1 MRHESSRW
9 TAVAVTA
16 VLAVCAPGARPSA
29 AQSAPAAPGAAPG
42 TAQAAPAA
50 VTLTLADTIERALRA
65 SHRVGEAQARRE
77 AADAAV
83 SSRQAA
89 DRPAISA
96 IAGYARTNHVDEF
109 GLPATALTPARI
121 IYPDIPDN
129 WRSRLDLQWPVYTF
143 GRVEAAERAAR
154 AEVTA
159 TEKDMTT
166 TKADVRLDATRAFWA
181 FATAIESVR
190 VVEEA
195 VALVDAHLRDVEN
208 MLAAGLLA
216 PNDVLSAEAR
226 RSRQQV
232 QLIEA
237 RNVRDVAEADLRHV
251 TGLPP
256 EAAIAIDASLEP
268 APGDI
273 RPHDQLVADA
283 RANRP
288 ERQALQARAAGID
301 ERKAAVAAGLRP
313 TIALVAGFDYARPNA
328 RIFPR
333 AGAWNDSWDVGIN
346 VAWPLWDG
354 GRVKAEV
361 AEVAANRRALTE
373 RLAEFDTVLD
383 FELRQRRLDLEAA
396 RASIL
401 AATDEVASA
410 AEARRVVS
418 ERFKAGLVSSTEV
431 LDAQQALL
439 AARFDRTRAL
449 ASMRLAEA
457 RLDRAVGR

>member
-1 MRHESSRW
+1 MRDRPRRSIA
-9 TAVAVTA
+9 TAVFAA
-16 VLAVCAPGARPSA
+16 ALAVWAASAPPSA
-29 AQSAPAAPGAAPG
+29 AQAAPG
-42 TAQAAPAA
+42 T
-50 VTLTLADTIERALRA
+50 VRLTLADAVDRALQA

-83 SSRQAA
+83 ASRKAA
-89 DRPAISA
+89 DMPAISLA
-96 IAGYARTNHVDEF
+96 AGYTRTNHVDEF
-109 GLPATALTPARI
+109 GIPAMGAAPARI
-121 IYPDIPDN
+121 IYPDVPDN

-154 AEVTA
+154 AEA
-159 TEKDMTT
+159 RAAGKDIAAA
-166 TKADVRLDATRAFWA
+166 KADVRLDATRAFWA
-181 FATAIESVR
+181 FATAVESVR

-195 VALVDAHLRDVEN
+195 LALVDAHLRDVKN
-208 MLAAGLLA
+208 MRAVGLLA

-226 RSRQQV
+226 QSRQQV

-237 RNVRDVAEADLRHV
+237 RNIRDVAEADLRRA

-256 EAAIAIDASLEP
+256 SAAILIDAALEP
-268 APGDI
+268 APGEI
-273 RPHDQLVADA
+273 EPYERLVEAA
-283 RANRP
+283 REARP
-288 ERQALQARAAGID
+288 ERQALQTRVAGIG
-301 ERKAAVAAGLRP
+301 ERQAAVAAGLRP

-333 AGAWNDSWDVGIN
+333 AGAWNDSWDVGVS

-361 AEVAANRRALTE
+361 AEVAANRRALAE
-373 RLAEFDTVLD
+373 RLAEFDAVLD
-383 FELRQRRLDLEAA
+383 FEVRQRRLDLESA
-396 RASIL
+396 RASIR

-431 LDAQQALL
+431 LDAQQELL
-439 AARFDRTRAL
+439 AAQFDRTRAL
-449 ASMRLAEA
+449 ASARLAEA

>member
-1 MRHESSRW
+1 MKDLPRRSI
-9 TAVAVTA
+9 ATA
-16 VLAVCAPGARPSA
+16 VLVAALAFWVASVLPSA
-29 AQSAPAAPGAAPG
+29 AQAAPGQAPPLGPAAPG
-42 TAQAAPAA
+42 TMR
-50 VTLTLADTIERALRA
+50 LTLADAIERALQA
-65 SHRVGEAQARRE
+65 SHRVGEAQARQE

-83 SSRQAA
+83 ASRKAA
-89 DRPAISA
+89 DMPAISLA
-96 IAGYARTNHVDEF
+96 AGYARTNHVDEF
-109 GLPATALTPARI
+109 GIPAMGTTPARV
-121 IYPDIPDN
+121 IYPDVPDN

-154 AEVTA
+154 AEA
-159 TEKDMTT
+159 RAAGKDIAAA
-166 TKADVRLDATRAFWA
+166 KADVRLDATRAFWA
-181 FATAIESVR
+181 FATAVESVR

-195 VALVDAHLRDVEN
+195 LALVDAHLRDVKN
-208 MLAAGLLA
+208 MRAAGLLA

-237 RNVRDVAEADLRHV
+237 RNIRDVAEADLRRA

-256 EAAIAIDASLEP
+256 AAAIVIDAALEP

-273 RPHDQLVADA
+273 EPFERLVEAA
-283 RANRP
+283 RQARP
-288 ERQALQARAAGID
+288 ERQALETRVAGIG
-301 ERKAAVAAGLRP
+301 ERQAAVAAGLRP

-333 AGAWNDSWDVGIN
+333 AGAWNDSWDVGVS

-361 AEVAANRRALTE
+361 AEVAANRRALAE
-373 RLAEFDTVLD
+373 RLAEFDAVLE
-383 FELRQRRLDLEAA
+383 FEVRQRRLDLESA
-396 RASIL
+396 RASIR
-401 AATDEVASA
+401 AATDEVSSA

-418 ERFKAGLVSSTEV
+418 ERFKAGLVSSTDV
-431 LDAQQALL
+431 LDAQQELL
-439 AARFDRTRAL
+439 AAQFDRTRAL
-449 ASMRLAEA
+449 ASARLAEA

>member
-1 MRHESSRW
+1 MRDRLRPSIAI
-9 TAVAVTA
+9 TL
-16 VLAVCAPGARPSA
+16 LAAALAFWAASAPPSA
-29 AQSAPAAPGAAPG
+29 AQAARDQAPPA
-42 TAQAAPAA
+42 AQAAPGP
-50 VTLTLADTIERALRA
+50 VRLTLADAIERALQA

-83 SSRQAA
+83 ASRKAA
-89 DRPAISA
+89 DMPVVGLA
-96 IAGYARTNHVDEF
+96 AGYTRTNHVDEF
-109 GLPATALTPARI
+109 GIPAMGAAPARI
-121 IYPDIPDN
+121 IYPDVPDN

-154 AEVTA
+154 AEA
-159 TEKDMTT
+159 QAAGKDIAAAR
-166 TKADVRLDATRAFWA
+166 ADVRLDATRAFWA
-181 FATAIESVR
+181 FATAVESVR

-195 VALVDAHLRDVEN
+195 LALVDAHLRDVKN
-208 MLAAGLLA
+208 MRAVGLLA

-237 RNVRDVAEADLRHV
+237 RNIRDVAEADLRRV

-256 EAAIAIDASLEP
+256 GVSIVIDAPLEP

-273 RPHDQLVADA
+273 EPYERLVEAA
-283 RANRP
+283 RQARP
-288 ERQALQARAAGID
+288 ERQALQARVAGVG
-301 ERKAAVAAGLRP
+301 ERQAAVAAGLRP
-313 TIALVAGFDYARPNA
+313 TVALVAGFDYARPNA

-333 AGAWNDSWDVGIN
+333 AGAWNDSWDVGVS

-361 AEVAANRRALTE
+361 AEVAANRRALAE
-373 RLAEFDTVLD
+373 RLAEFDAVLD
-383 FELRQRRLDLEAA
+383 FEVRQRRLDLESA
-396 RASIL
+396 RASIR
-401 AATDEVASA
+401 AATDEAASA

-418 ERFKAGLVSSTEV
+418 ERFKAGLVSSTDV
-431 LDAQQALL
+431 LDAQQELL
-439 AARFDRTRAL
+439 AAQFDRTRAL
-449 ASMRLAEA
+449 ASARLAEA

>member
-1 MRHESSRW
+1 MAATLTTW
-9 TAVAVTA
+9 AA
-16 VLAVCAPGARPSA
+16 GARPSA
-29 AQSAPAAPGAAPG
+29 AHSVPAAPDAAPG

-65 SHRVGEAQARRE
+65 SHHVGEAQTRQE
-77 AADAAV
+77 AAGAAV
-83 SSRQAA
+83 SSRKAA
-89 DRPAISA
+89 DRPAVSLIG
-96 IAGYARTNHVDEF
+96 GYTRTNHVDEF

-159 TEKDMTT
+159 TEKDTTT
-166 TKADVRLDATRAFWA
+166 TKADIRLDATRAFWA

-195 VALVDAHLRDVEN
+195 LALVDAHLRDVNN
-208 MLAAGLLA
+208 MRDVGLLA

-237 RNVRDVAEADLRHV
+237 RNVRDVAEADLRRV

-256 EAAIAIDASLEP
+256 ETAISIDAALEP

-273 RPHDQLVADA
+273 QAYGQLVADA

-288 ERQALQARAAGID
+288 ERQALQARVAGIG
-301 ERKAAVAAGLRP
+301 ERQAAVAAGLRP
-313 TIALVAGFDYARPNA
+313 TIALVAGVDYARPNA

-333 AGAWNDSWDVGIN
+333 VGTWKDSWDVGVN

-354 GRVKAEV
+354 GRVKAEI
-361 AEVAANRRALTE
+361 AEVAANRRALSE

-383 FELRQRRLDLEAA
+383 FEVRQRRLDLESA
-396 RASIL
+396 RASIR
-401 AATDEVASA
+401 AATDEVTSA

-439 AARFDRTRAL
+439 AAQFDRTRAL
-449 ASMRLAEA
+449 ASARLAEA
-457 RLDRAVGR
+457 RLDRAVGK

>member
-1 MRHESSRW
+1 MKDQSRRW
-9 TAVAVTA
+9 TATA
-16 VLAVCAPGARPSA
+16 VILAALAAWAAGVLPSA
-29 AQSAPAAPGAAPG
+29 AQATPSASQPAPE
-42 TAQAAPAA
+42 T
-50 VTLTLADTIERALRA
+50 VRLTLADAIERALQA
-65 SHRVGEAQARRE
+65 SHRVGEAQARQE
-77 AADAAV
+77 GADAAV
-83 SSRQAA
+83 ASRKAA
-89 DRPAISA
+89 DRPTLSA
-96 IAGYARTNHVDEF
+96 IAGYTRTNHVDEF
-109 GLPATALTPARI
+109 GIPALGAAPARI

-154 AEVTA
+154 AEA
-159 TEKDMTT
+159 AAAGRDIAA
-166 TKADVRLDATRAFWA
+166 TKADVRLDAARAFWA
-181 FATAIESVR
+181 YATAIESVR

-195 VALVDAHLRDVEN
+195 VALVDAHLRDVNN
-208 MLAAGLLA
+208 MRDVGLLA

-237 RNVRDVAEADLRHV
+237 RNMRDVAEADLRRV
-251 TGLPP
+251 TGLLPG
-256 EAAIAIDASLEP
+256 AAIAIDAALEP

-273 RPHDQLVADA
+273 EPFERLVADA
-283 RANRP
+283 HANRP
-288 ERQALQARAAGID
+288 DRQAIETRVAGISERQ
-301 ERKAAVAAGLRP
+301 AAVAAGLRP
-313 TIALVAGFDYARPNA
+313 TIALVAGVDYARPNA

-333 AGAWNDSWDVGIN
+333 VGTWKDSWDVGLN

-361 AEVAANRRALTE
+361 AEVAASRRALSE

-383 FELRQRRLDLEAA
+383 FEVRQRRLDLESA
-396 RASIL
+396 RASIR

-439 AARFDRTRAL
+439 AAQFDRTRAL
-449 ASMRLAEA
+449 ASARLSEA